1 MSTYVIYHFFHPSV
15 FPLLSLR
22 KEDDEINDFLSTS
35 LKYKSKSE
43 LIRAAVY
50 EYIQHPQTRQPSVED
65 SEVKLSKATLNTL
78 DQMVSKGLFK
88 DRYDAIE
95 FIIRKVNEEHF
106 LPMWL
111 SKLVRGYLDDRNLL
125 NFEDLPF
132 EERGE
137 EKQRGEKSDR

>member
-1 MSTYVIYHFFHPSV
+1 MSSITFFT
-15 FPLLSLR
+15 PLF
-22 KEDDEINDFLSTS
+22 FLS
-35 LKYKSKSE
+35 
-43 LIRAAVY
+43 
-50 EYIQHPQTRQPSVED
+50 P
-65 SEVKLSKATLNTL
+65 
-78 DQMVSKGLFK
+78 LFK

-111 SKLVRGYLDDRNLL
+111 NKLVRGYLDDRNLL

>member
-1 MSTYVIYHFFHPSV
+1 VDSNSTRRIA
-15 FPLLSLR
+15 LR
-22 KEDDEINDFLSTS
+22 LTPQEDDEINDFLSTS
-35 LKYKSKSE
+35 LRFKSKSE

-50 EYIQHPQTRQPSVED
+50 AYTRRPQEQQTSVED
-65 SEVKLSKATLNTL
+65 SEVKLSRATLNTL
-78 DQMVSKGLFK
+78 DQMVTKGLFK

-111 SKLVRGYLDDRNLL
+111 NKLVRGYLDDRNLL

-132 EERGE
+132 EEKSE
-137 EKQRGEKSDR
+137 ERQRGEKSDR

>member
-1 MSTYVIYHFFHPSV
+1 MDSNSTRRIA
-15 FPLLSLR
+15 LR
-22 KEDDEINDFLSTS
+22 LTPQEDDEINDFLSTS
-35 LKYKSKSE
+35 LRFKTKSE

-50 EYIQHPQTRQPSVED
+50 AYIQHPQTQRSVED
-65 SEVKLSKATLNTL
+65 TEVRLSKATQNTL
-78 DQMVSKGLFK
+78 DQMVMKGLFT

-111 SKLVRGYLDDRNLL
+111 NKLVRGYLDDRNLL

-132 EERGE
+132 EEKRE
-137 EKQRGEKSDR
+137 ERQRGEKSDR

>member
-1 MSTYVIYHFFHPSV
+1 MDSNSTRRIA
-15 FPLLSLR
+15 LR
-22 KEDDEINDFLSTS
+22 LTPQEDDEINDFLSTS
-35 LKYKSKSE
+35 LRFKTKSE

-50 EYIQHPQTRQPSVED
+50 AYIQHPQTQPSVEGT
-65 SEVKLSKATLNTL
+65 EVKLSKATQNTL
-78 DQMVSKGLFK
+78 DQMVMKGLFT

-111 SKLVRGYLDDRNLL
+111 NKLVRGYLDDRNLL

-132 EERGE
+132 EEKRE
-137 EKQRGEKSDR
+137 ERQRGEKSDR